1 MLNKFKIGTKLYL
14 GFGIITLIMILVLSF
29 SYSNFNEES
38 QVVDWNIHT
47 YQVIGEADNILES
60 LINMETGLRG
70 YAITGQDT
78 FLQPYNQGEI
88 DFQKHIEKIKE
99 LTSDNSKQQQRIDD
113 LSKDYQE
120 WSNSESSSLITTRKK
135 VNSNQG
141 NITDVI
147 NFEMSQNGKNSM
159 DDMRKL
165 ISDIKQEESS
175 LLDQRT
181 ASLKITERNTRIV
194 IIGGGV
200 ISLILAIFLA
210 LIISRNIIKAIG
222 MLTLKL
228 SNIAEAEGDLT
239 QTVELSNKDELGLM
253 AQKFNLMLE
262 KTRKTI
268 SQVAQ
273 SSNILS
279 ERASTLSSNAEEIS
293 KSSDQMASTVEEMAI
308 GNQEIAKEVY
318 SVSNMADNINKMSQ
332 DTSVELNNLVENGKL
347 VEKIVY
353 EGQNIIKNQT
363 THMNQTV
370 EISKEVKNA
379 VEGLVL
385 KTDSI
390 NKIAET
396 INGIAEQT
404 NLLALNAAIEAAR
417 AGEHGK
423 GFTVVAEE
431 VRKLAELS
439 LKSTGEVFTT
449 ISEIQAAVGQTVA
462 QMKESEMTIHKQEE
476 ATRQTQDSFTK
487 INEQINDMVSKIE
500 STSSKI
506 NKVIEQVEHLNV
518 SLQNVSAITEESST
532 SAEEVSASVE
542 EQVSGIT
549 DMASLATV
557 LNDLSI
563 ELQKN
568 VNLFKY

>member
-1 MLNKFKIGTKLYL
+1 
-14 GFGIITLIMILVLSF
+14 
-29 SYSNFNEES
+29 
-38 QVVDWNIHT
+38 
-47 YQVIGEADNILES
+47 
-60 LINMETGLRG
+60 METGLRG

-88 DFQKHIEKIKE
+88 DFQKHIQKIKE

-113 LSKDYQE
+113 LFKDYQD
-120 WSNSESSSLITTRKK
+120 WSKSESSSLITIRQK

-147 NFEMSQNGKNSM
+147 NFEMSQNGKKSM

-165 ISDIKQEESS
+165 ISDIQQEESS

-181 ASLKITERNTRIV
+181 ANLKITERNTRIV
-194 IIGGGV
+194 MIGGGV
-200 ISLILAIFLA
+200 IGLILAVFLA
-210 LIISRNIIKAIG
+210 LIISRNITKAIG

-239 QTVELSNKDELGLM
+239 QKVELSNKDELGLM
-253 AQKFNLMLE
+253 AEKFNLMLG

-279 ERASTLSSNAEEIS
+279 EKASTLSVGAKETS
-293 KSSDQMASTVEEMAI
+293 KSSEEMASIVGEMAI
-308 GNQEIAKEVY
+308 GNQEVAKEVY
-318 SVSNMADNINKMSQ
+318 SLSNMADNINKMSQ
-332 DTSVELNNLVENGKL
+332 DTSIELNNLIENGKQ
-347 VEKIVY
+347 VGKIVY
-353 EGQNIIKNQT
+353 EGQNVIKNQT
-363 THMNQTV
+363 IHMNQTV
-370 EISKEVKNA
+370 DISKEVKNA

-449 ISEIQAAVGQTVA
+449 ISEIQVAVGQTVT
-462 QMKESEMTIHKQEE
+462 QMKESEMSIYKQEE
-476 ATRQTQDSFTK
+476 ATRQTQDSFTQ
-487 INEQINDMVSKIE
+487 IYEQINDMVSKIE

-506 NKVIEQVEHLNV
+506 NKVIAQVEHLNA

-542 EQVSGIT
+542 EQVLGIT

>member
-1 MLNKFKIGTKLYL
+1 MLNKFKIATKLYL

-29 SYSNFNEES
+29 SYSNFNAES
-38 QVVDWNIHT
+38 QVVNWNVHT
-47 YQVIGEADNILES
+47 YQVIGKADNILES

-70 YAITGQDT
+70 YAITGKDT
-78 FLQPYNQGEI
+78 FLEPYNQGKI
-88 DFQKHIEKIKE
+88 DFQKYIQEIKE
-99 LTSDNSKQQQRIDD
+99 LTSDNPKQQQRIDV
-113 LSKDYQE
+113 LSKDYQD
-120 WSNSESSSLITTRKK
+120 WSNSESSSLITIRQKA
-135 VNSNQG
+135 NSNQG
-141 NITDVI
+141 SITDVI
-147 NFEMSQNGKNSM
+147 NFEASQSGKKSM

-165 ISDIKQEESS
+165 INDIQQEERG

-181 ASLKITERNTRIV
+181 ENLKVTERNTRIV
-194 IIGGGV
+194 IVGGGV
-200 ISLILAIFLA
+200 IALILAIFLA
-210 LIISRNIIKAIG
+210 LIISRNIIKAVG

-239 QTVELSNKDELGLM
+239 QKVELSNKDELGLM

-262 KTRKTI
+262 KTRKAI

-279 ERASTLSSNAEEIS
+279 EKVSTLSVNAEEIS

-308 GNQEIAKEVY
+308 GNQEIAKEVS

-379 VEGLVL
+379 VEGLAL

-417 AGEHGK
+417 VGEHGR

-439 LKSTGEVFTT
+439 LKSTGEVFTI
-449 ISEIQAAVGQTVA
+449 ISEIQAAVGQTVT
-462 QMKESEMTIHKQEE
+462 QMKESEMTIYKQEE
-476 ATRQTQDSFTK
+476 ATRQTQDSFTR
-487 INEQINDMVSKIE
+487 INEQINDMASKIE

-506 NKVIEQVEHLNV
+506 GEVIEQVGHLNT
-518 SLQNVSAITEESST
+518 SLQSVSAITEESAS

-542 EQVSGIT
+542 EQVLGIT
-549 DMASLATV
+549 EMASLATV

>member
-1 MLNKFKIGTKLYL
+1 MLNKLKIGTKLYL
-14 GFGIITLIMILVLSF
+14 GFGVITLIMILVLSF
-29 SYSNFNEES
+29 SYKNLNTES
-38 QVVDWNIHT
+38 QAVDWNVHT
-47 YQVIGEADNILES
+47 YQVIGEADNTLES
-60 LINMETGLRG
+60 LVNIETGLRG
-70 YAITGQDT
+70 YAITGKDT
-78 FLQPYNQGEI
+78 FLEPYNQGKI
-88 DFQKHIEKIKE
+88 DFQKHIQEIKE
-99 LTSDNSKQQQRIDD
+99 LTSDNPKQQQRIDA
-113 LSKDYQE
+113 LSKDYQD
-120 WSNSESSSLITTRKK
+120 WSNSESSSLIATRQK
-135 VNSNQG
+135 VNSG
-141 NITDVI
+141 KGTITDVI
-147 NFEMSQNGKNSM
+147 NFEASQNGKKAM

-165 ISDIKQEESS
+165 ISDIQQEERS
-175 LLDQRT
+175 LLAQRT
-181 ASLKITERNTRIV
+181 ANLKITERNTKTVIV
-194 IIGGGV
+194 GGGV
-200 ISLILAIFLA
+200 IGLILAIFLA
-210 LIISRNIIKAIG
+210 LIISRNIINAVE

-239 QTVELSNKDELGLM
+239 QKVELSNKDELGLM

-262 KTRKTI
+262 KTRKSI
-268 SQVAQ
+268 SQVSQ
-273 SSNILS
+273 SSNILN
-279 ERASTLSSNAEEIS
+279 EKVSTLSVNAEEVS
-293 KSSDQMASTVEEMAI
+293 KSSDQMASTVEEMAV
-308 GNQEIAKEVY
+308 GNQEIAKEVS
-318 SVSNMADNINKMSQ
+318 SVSSMADNINKISK
-332 DTSVELNNLVENGKL
+332 DTSVELNSLVENRKL

-370 EISKEVKNA
+370 EISKEVRNA

-431 VRKLAELS
+431 VKELAELS

-449 ISEIQAAVGQTVA
+449 ISEIQTAVGQTVK
-462 QMKESEMTIHKQEE
+462 QIKESEMTIYKQEE
-476 ATRQTQDSFTK
+476 ATRQTQDSFTQ

-500 STSSKI
+500 SMSSKI
-506 NKVIEQVEHLNV
+506 SKVIEQVGHLNA
-518 SLQNVSAITEESST
+518 SLQNVSAITEESAS
-532 SAEEVSASVE
+532 SAEEVSASME
-542 EQVSGIT
+542 EQALSIT
-549 DMASLATV
+549 KMASLATA

>member
-1 MLNKFKIGTKLYL
+1 MLNRFKIGTKLYL
-14 GFGIITLIMILVLSF
+14 GFGVITLIMILVLSF
-29 SYSNFNEES
+29 SYSNFNAES
-38 QVVDWNIHT
+38 QAVAWNVHT
-47 YQVIGEADNILES
+47 YQVIGEADNVLES

-70 YAITGQDT
+70 YAITGKDT
-78 FLQPYNQGEI
+78 FLEPYNQGKI
-88 DFQKHIEKIKE
+88 DFQKHIQEIKE
-99 LTSDNSKQQQRIDD
+99 LTSDNPKQQQRIDV
-113 LSKDYQE
+113 LSKDYQD
-120 WSNSESSSLITTRKK
+120 WTNLESSSLITTRQK

-147 NFEMSQNGKNSM
+147 NFEASQNGKKSM

-165 ISDIKQEESS
+165 ISDIQHEERG

-181 ASLKITERNTRIV
+181 ANLKITERNTRIV

-200 ISLILAIFLA
+200 IGLIFAIFLA
-210 LIISRNIIKAIG
+210 LTISRSIIKAVRI
-222 MLTLKL
+222 LTSKL

-239 QTVELSNKDELGLM
+239 QKVEISNKDELGLM
-253 AQKFNLMLE
+253 AEKFNLMLE

-268 SQVAQ
+268 SQVAE
-273 SSNILS
+273 SSNILNDKV
-279 ERASTLSSNAEEIS
+279 STLSANAEEIS
-293 KSSDQMASTVEEMAI
+293 KSSDQMASTVEEMAV
-308 GNQEIAKEVY
+308 GNQEIAKEVS
-318 SVSNMADNINKMSQ
+318 SVSNMANNINKMSQ
-332 DTSVELNNLVENGKL
+332 DTSVELNSLVENGKL

-363 THMNQTV
+363 THMSQTV

-417 AGEHGK
+417 AGEHGR

-431 VRKLAELS
+431 VKKLAELS
-439 LKSTGEVFTT
+439 LKSTGEVFAT
-449 ISEIQAAVGQTVA
+449 ISEIQTAVGQTVT
-462 QMKESEMTIHKQEE
+462 QMKESEMTIYKQEE
-476 ATRQTQDSFTK
+476 ATRQTQDSFNK

-506 NKVIEQVEHLNV
+506 SKVIEQVGHLNE
-518 SLQNVSAITEESST
+518 SLQNVSAITEESAS

-542 EQVSGIT
+542 EQVLGIT
-549 DMASLATV
+549 EMASLATV
-557 LNDLSI
+557 LNNLSV

>member
-1 MLNKFKIGTKLYL
+1 MLNKFKISTKLYL
-14 GFGIITLIMILVLSF
+14 GFGVITLIMILVLSF
-29 SYSNFNEES
+29 SYRNFNEES
-38 QVVDWNIHT
+38 QSVAWNIHT

-70 YAITGQDT
+70 YAITGKDT
-78 FLQPYNQGEI
+78 FLEPYNQGEI
-88 DFQKHIEKIKE
+88 DFQEHIQKIKE
-99 LTSDNSKQQQRIDD
+99 LTSDNSKQQQRIGD
-113 LSKDYQE
+113 LLKDYQD
-120 WSNSESSSLITTRKK
+120 WSKSESSSLISIRQK
-135 VNSNQG
+135 VDSNQG

-147 NFEMSQNGKNSM
+147 NFEMSQNGKKSM

-165 ISDIKQEESS
+165 ISDIQQEESS

-181 ASLKITERNTRIV
+181 ANLKITERNTRIV
-194 IIGGGV
+194 MISGGG
-200 ISLILAIFLA
+200 IGLILAIFLA
-210 LIISRNIIKAIG
+210 LIISRNIIKGIG

-239 QTVELSNKDELGLM
+239 QKVELSNKDELGLM
-253 AQKFNLMLE
+253 AQKFNLMLG

-279 ERASTLSSNAEEIS
+279 EKASTLSVGAKEIS
-293 KSSDQMASTVEEMAI
+293 KSSEEMASIVGEMAI
-308 GNQEIAKEVY
+308 GNQEVAKEVY
-318 SVSNMADNINKMSQ
+318 SLSNMADNINKMSQ
-332 DTSVELNNLVENGKL
+332 DTSVELNNLIENGKQ
-347 VEKIVY
+347 VGKIVY
-353 EGQNIIKNQT
+353 DGQNIIKNQT
-363 THMNQTV
+363 IHMNQTV
-370 EISKEVKNA
+370 DISKEVKNA

-449 ISEIQAAVGQTVA
+449 ISEIQAAVGQTVT
-462 QMKESEMTIHKQEE
+462 QMKESEMTIYKQEE
-476 ATRQTQDSFTK
+476 ATRQTQDSFTQ
-487 INEQINDMVSKIE
+487 IYEQINDMVSKIE

-506 NKVIEQVEHLNV
+506 NKVIEQVEHLNA

-542 EQVSGIT
+542 EQVLGIT

>member
-1 MLNKFKIGTKLYL
+1 MLNKLKIGTKLYL
-14 GFGIITLIMILVLSF
+14 GFGVITLIMILVLSF
-29 SYSNFNEES
+29 SYKNLNTES
-38 QVVDWNIHT
+38 QAVDWNVHT
-47 YQVIGEADNILES
+47 YQVIGEADNTLES
-60 LINMETGLRG
+60 LVNIETGLRG
-70 YAITGQDT
+70 YAITGKDT
-78 FLQPYNQGEI
+78 FLEPYNQGKI
-88 DFQKHIEKIKE
+88 DFQKHIQEIKE
-99 LTSDNSKQQQRIDD
+99 LTSDNPKQQQRIDA
-113 LSKDYQE
+113 LSKDYQD
-120 WSNSESSSLITTRKK
+120 WSNSESSSLIATRQK
-135 VNSNQG
+135 VNSGKG

-147 NFEMSQNGKNSM
+147 NFEASQNGKKAM

-165 ISDIKQEESS
+165 ISDIQQEERS
-175 LLDQRT
+175 LLAQRT
-181 ASLKITERNTRIV
+181 ANLKITERNTKTVIV
-194 IIGGGV
+194 GGGV
-200 ISLILAIFLA
+200 IGLILAIFLA
-210 LIISRNIIKAIG
+210 LIISRNIINAVE

-239 QTVELSNKDELGLM
+239 QKVELSNKDELGLM

-262 KTRKTI
+262 KTRKSI
-268 SQVAQ
+268 SQVSQ
-273 SSNILS
+273 SSNILN
-279 ERASTLSSNAEEIS
+279 EKVSTLSVNAEEVS
-293 KSSDQMASTVEEMAI
+293 KSSDQMASTVEEMAV
-308 GNQEIAKEVY
+308 GNQEIAKEVS
-318 SVSNMADNINKMSQ
+318 SVSSMADNINKISK
-332 DTSVELNNLVENGKL
+332 DTSVELNSLVENRKL

-370 EISKEVKNA
+370 EISKEVRNA

-431 VRKLAELS
+431 VKELAELS

-449 ISEIQAAVGQTVA
+449 ISEIQTAVGQTVK
-462 QMKESEMTIHKQEE
+462 QIKESEMTIYKQEE
-476 ATRQTQDSFTK
+476 ATRQTQDSFTQ

-500 STSSKI
+500 SMSSKI
-506 NKVIEQVEHLNV
+506 SKVIEQVGHLNA
-518 SLQNVSAITEESST
+518 SLQNVSAITEESAS
-532 SAEEVSASVE
+532 SAEEVSASME
-542 EQVSGIT
+542 EQALSIT
-549 DMASLATV
+549 KMASLATA

>member
-1 MLNKFKIGTKLYL
+1 MLNKFKIATKLYL

-29 SYSNFNEES
+29 SYSNFNAES
-38 QVVDWNIHT
+38 QVVNWNVHT
-47 YQVIGEADNILES
+47 YQVIGKADNILES

-70 YAITGQDT
+70 YAITGKDT
-78 FLQPYNQGEI
+78 FLEPYNQGKI
-88 DFQKHIEKIKE
+88 DFQKYIQEIKE
-99 LTSDNSKQQQRIDD
+99 LTSDNPKQQQRIDV
-113 LSKDYQE
+113 LSKDYQD
-120 WSNSESSSLITTRKK
+120 WSNSESSSLITIRQKA
-135 VNSNQG
+135 NSNQG
-141 NITDVI
+141 SITDVI
-147 NFEMSQNGKNSM
+147 NFEASQSGKKSM

-165 ISDIKQEESS
+165 INDIQQEERG

-181 ASLKITERNTRIV
+181 ENLKVTERNTRIV
-194 IIGGGV
+194 IVGGGV
-200 ISLILAIFLA
+200 IALILAIFLA
-210 LIISRNIIKAIG
+210 LIISRNIIKAVG

-228 SNIAEAEGDLT
+228 SNIAETEGDLT
-239 QTVELSNKDELGLM
+239 QKVELSNKDELGLM

-262 KTRKTI
+262 KTRKAI

-279 ERASTLSSNAEEIS
+279 EKVSTLSVNAEEIS

-308 GNQEIAKEVY
+308 GNQEIAKEVS

-379 VEGLVL
+379 VEGLAL

-417 AGEHGK
+417 AGEHGR

-439 LKSTGEVFTT
+439 LKSTGEVFTI
-449 ISEIQAAVGQTVA
+449 ISEIQAAVGQTVT
-462 QMKESEMTIHKQEE
+462 QMKESEMTIYKQEE
-476 ATRQTQDSFTK
+476 ATRQTQDSFTR
-487 INEQINDMVSKIE
+487 INEQINDMASKIE

-506 NKVIEQVEHLNV
+506 GEVIEQVGHLNA
-518 SLQNVSAITEESST
+518 SLQSVSAITEESAS

-542 EQVSGIT
+542 EQVLGIT
-549 DMASLATV
+549 EMASLATV